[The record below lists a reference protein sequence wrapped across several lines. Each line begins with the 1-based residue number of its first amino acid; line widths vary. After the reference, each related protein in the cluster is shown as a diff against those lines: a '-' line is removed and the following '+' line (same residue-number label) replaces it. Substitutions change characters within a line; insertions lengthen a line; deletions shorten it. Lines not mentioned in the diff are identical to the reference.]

1 MASGIVTCVLK
12 GYSAVVQGSNWKMSS
27 AEIELASSHHTVEST
42 QHPNAKPNPPPASS
56 IPFPDLLAFSHSNSS
71 VLAPSTSTAPQA
83 ASSMPPSPDA
93 SQAVSIQQHV
103 VRASSDHI
111 HWQSPHIH
119 WQSPGKS
126 SQERSMRSSIH
137 AEEAVQPTNALAHPL
152 AHVRYKAPVQSIKSL
167 VGLRQHI
174 AHYLH
179 LYNTGFF
186 ICCFGLN
193 PIAAPNLKI

>member
-1 MASGIVTCVLK
+1 
-12 GYSAVVQGSNWKMSS
+12 MSS

-71 VLAPSTSTAPQA
+71 VLAPSTSTASQA
-83 ASSMPPSPDA
+83 SQSMSPSPDVA
-93 SQAVSIQQHV
+93 HAVSIQQLA

-111 HWQSPHIH
+111 HWQSP
-119 WQSPGKS
+119 GKS
-126 SQERSMRSSIH
+126 SLERSRRSSVH

-179 LYNTGFF
+179 LYNTGLWL
-186 ICCFGLN
+186 CLHH
-193 PIAAPNLKI
+193 